1 MLYFLIPLFVI
12 SAGVS
17 LIAWASLFDR
27 TAPIMMFAPA
37 IISLSILGIS
47 HIGIQLS
54 LDLDTSKIFSHA
66 AMAFILFINL
76 IIWLHFNFINWKIK

>member
-12 SAGVS
+12 SAGIF

-27 TAPIMMFAPA
+27 AAPTIMFGPA
-37 IISLSILGIS
+37 IISFTILGIS

-54 LDLDTSKIFSHA
+54 LDTNTEKTCSHS
-66 AMAFILFINL
+66 AMAFILFIGL
-76 IIWLHFNFINWKIK
+76 MISLYFNFINWKIK